1 MLRKIE
7 TGITVEILY
16 PTEVI
21 HLIENGEKQ
30 HKKTLRIKTKQVEY
44 GIERQVT
51 VFWRTGLDV
60 VEDFLNFR
68 KYSFKYETNT
78 EPIPAEQSLY
88 GGTTLQT
95 TTLVIELKKRSW
107 TKA

>member
-16 PTEVI
+16 PSEVGY
-21 HLIENGEKQ
+21 LISDGEKQ
-30 HKKTLRIKTKQVEY
+30 HKKTLRIKTKQVEC
-44 GIERQVT
+44 GNHQVT

-78 EPIPAEQSLY
+78 EPLPAEQSRY

-95 TTLVIELKKRSW
+95 TTLVIELKK
-107 TKA
+107 